1 MLQTL
6 PAEIVEH
13 ILLLSMSPQSS
24 CRTAQTCR
32 YLRTIITGM
41 HAWEYFYRDQWRQA
55 IPLVEEI
62 EKDVGSASD
71 TTDRSRGERWHQ
83 LFKWRFLLERN
94 IDASLHNMSAACVGI
109 DTLEKAH
116 VAEILQNIDEY
127 KDHTQARYDT
137 FGCQEE
143 SGLTAVQREANLFLT
158 PMTPDNNAALAYLL
172 KIPQS
177 SVEGTDMARVY
188 YATQV
193 SQLLVRLHQ
202 QGRIASYAARCNDV
216 PLEYGALLLE
226 EVANASY
233 VRPQLGVLDAL
244 AEKVRGRTAAGASR
258 VERLRVLVTVLGED
272 FRGNDED
279 YYNAENSYFSRVL
292 VNKKGNPITLA
303 SVCASVGRRVGL
315 TLAGVNFPRHFYLC
329 LQTDD
334 ESTYVYVDCFRFTI
348 HSAAELHQRLP
359 NMSDRVGAAEM
370 ATLTRRFFT
379 PVGPAEVFQRMC
391 RNLVAIHQGFNMEFS
406 VRYSHGNPVSPWSS
420 SERETL
426 QHEHLGATQCDT
438 AGIIP
443 SPRCLDARSW
453 VVLTV
458 VLGVGCRGRYSGIL
472 SSISHRRIRTLDAHQ
487 FQRLPHPSVEGQT
500 ARI

>member
-315 TLAGVNFPRHFYLC
+315 TLAGIVVSLPRSPVTRGLAVVRLATCFCVAHH
-329 LQTDD
+329 TRASNDD
-334 ESTYVYVDCFRFTI
+334 KISVTP
-348 HSAAELHQRLP
+348 RL
-359 NMSDRVGAAEM
+359 R
-370 ATLTRRFFT
+370 
-379 PVGPAEVFQRMC
+379 
-391 RNLVAIHQGFNMEFS
+391 S
-406 VRYSHGNPVSPWSS
+406 VREMDS
-420 SERETL
+420 
-426 QHEHLGATQCDT
+426 CT
-438 AGIIP
+438 AM
-443 SPRCLDARSW
+443 L
-453 VVLTV
+453 
-458 VLGVGCRGRYSGIL
+458 
-472 SSISHRRIRTLDAHQ
+472 
-487 FQRLPHPSVEGQT
+487 
-500 ARI
+500 